1 MAAHPA
7 TMRVRGRPAAQ
18 RAVCPV
24 LEGCQGAWLRLG
36 ASAGLCARCLLHRD
50 RPQPGLTRV
59 QFVSVQSEA
68 GGQHRQAPF
77 QACSMRTC
85 RSSTAQ
91 ARAVRLPRPE
101 QAARRADRGGRGAR
115 RAPLHARI
123 CEPPE
128 GERPRPAWH
137 PAWPG
142 APACTRS
149 SGRAPLLLAG
159 TQSHCALV
167 QGMNLPPCA
176 NLGTRGGGAG
186 ATVRY
191 PCGSRVL
198 CMLSGCRWLRQT
210 LPCRTLGTPHTLPWC
225 EHAEGGA
232 VACRW

>member
-1 MAAHPA
+1 VFEEVERLVAAHPA

-159 TQSHCALV
+159 TRSHCALV

-176 NLGTRGGGAG
+176 NFGTRGG
-186 ATVRY
+186 
-191 PCGSRVL
+191 
-198 CMLSGCRWLRQT
+198 SGCNSEVPVWQPRAVHALR
-210 LPCRTLGTPHTLPWC
+210 
-225 EHAEGGA
+225 
-232 VACRW
+232 V